1 LSRPNCFIYDSCS
14 SVYASICGNGI
25 RIATVAASTPIFVQG
40 LGNSVQCLAYH
51 HGKGLLAYCEGFSGL
66 SPPRVFVLQFNDQLL
81 SSANL
86 ACVGVLVSR
95 AHDNSLVGLKF
106 SHDGVHL
113 IALSA
118 IGSSS
123 VIIWNVSSASIIAS
137 ADFEG
142 LQSNIVVLPSPS
154 MLKFVSFGSCC
165 ADLWSVHTDMPGEI
179 GSITKQSIDVSRL
192 DDGDYITCAS
202 WLSRYC
208 LVAGLHSGKVFVIDV
223 QQYVLRSRSPTF
235 QDVGSG
241 ICCLI
246 TCTNHIVVGCTDG
259 SIRFLYHE
267 GTSAHTETLPFSSG
281 YIPPLPH
288 KPKPSLQS
296 YFYLVLS
303 PLTLFICSYSVPAV
317 GSSVVSMSPSQG
329 MDSMLVACADGR
341 LLAIVIPS
349 DLLLSDK
356 DGWAGEL
363 ELADVTRVHTGRVLQ
378 VAAVGGEGTA
388 VSIDPSGVVLVW
400 SLLSGQCVASL
411 NMFVAA
417 PNVEEEAT
425 SLAVC
430 GRGRLVAVGFRSGG
444 FAVFDLSTLTNRK
457 CVSWSRLDTTRVVA
471 VAAHPIHPVFCVA
484 FASNYVVFVSV
495 TAAAASVIGRTTTD
509 VPIHSVHWI
518 DSGSPGHVV
527 LVLRDASILRLTA
540 PDHSTPHSI
549 HCTEPMETFDP
560 RRVRLSAIVAGFTGD
575 VSVVACRLVI
585 ELSPD
590 PNRIGVDWSVAGAEA
605 RLQKQAQA
613 QHAWLCRRPQKT
625 LRCVFLRMNCG
636 RISHCT

>member
-1 LSRPNCFIYDSCS
+1 M
-14 SVYASICGNGI
+14 
-25 RIATVAASTPIFVQG
+25 
-40 LGNSVQCLAYH
+40 QCLAYH

-86 ACVGVLVSR
+86 ACVGVLQSR

-106 SHDGVHL
+106 SHDGLHL

-123 VIIWNVSSASIIAS
+123 VIIWNVSSASIVAS

-142 LQSNIVVLPSPS
+142 LQSKIVVLPSPS
-154 MLKFVSFGSCC
+154 VLKFATFGSCC
-165 ADLWSVHTDMPGEI
+165 VDLWSLHTDTATGDI
-179 GSITKQSIDVSRL
+179 GSITKQPVDVSRL

-208 LVAGLHSGKVFVIDV
+208 LAAGLQSGKVFVIDV
-223 QQYVLRSRSPTF
+223 QEYVLRSRSPTP

-241 ICCLI
+241 ICCLMS
-246 TCTNHIVVGCTDG
+246 CTNHIVIGCSDG

-267 GTSAHTETLPFSSG
+267 GTSAHTETVPFSSG
-281 YIPPLPH
+281 YNPPLPH
-288 KPKPSLQS
+288 KTKPSLQS
-296 YFYLVLS
+296 DLIS
-303 PLTLFICSYSVPAV
+303 LFLLLPSFFCSYSVPAI
-317 GSSVVSMSPSQG
+317 GSSVVSMSPSQSL
-329 MDSMLVACADGR
+329 DSVLVACADGR
-341 LLAIVIPS
+341 LLAMVIPS

-363 ELADVTRVHTGRVLQ
+363 ELADVTRVHTGPVLQ
-378 VAAVGGEGTA
+378 VVAVGGEGAA
-388 VSIDPSGVVLVW
+388 VSMDPSGVMLVW
-400 SLLSGQCVASL
+400 SLLAGQCIASL

-417 PNVEEEAT
+417 PNAEEATT

-444 FAVFDLSTLTNRK
+444 LAVFDLSTLTNRK
-457 CVSWSRLDTTRVVA
+457 CVSWSRLDTTPVVA

-495 TAAAASVIGRTTTD
+495 TAAAANVIGRTATD
-509 VPIHSVHWI
+509 VPIHSLHWI

-527 LVLRDASILRLTA
+527 LVLRDASILRLTS
-540 PDHSTPHSI
+540 PDHSTLHSI
-549 HCTEPMETFDP
+549 HCTAPIDTFDP

-575 VSVVACRLVI
+575 VSAVACRLVI
-585 ELSPD
+585 ELIIN
-590 PNRIGVDWSVAGAEA
+590 PNRIGVD
-605 RLQKQAQA
+605 
-613 QHAWLCRRPQKT
+613 
-625 LRCVFLRMNCG
+625 
-636 RISHCT
+636 